1 MPAWLRQ
8 MRWMAFAAL
17 LALGFIAVP
26 LASSEAHN
34 LAAGIPCLHLD
45 DEVAKTAPLLSPLT
59 RQPCDQYHC
68 AHGAFCCM
76 SSCLGGLAVAPETPF
91 LAPSFGL
98 ARFPFSPTLHPN
110 GFGLRPALPPPR
122 ALV

>member
-1 MPAWLRQ
+1 
-8 MRWMAFAAL
+8 MRWAAFAAL
-17 LALGFIAVP
+17 LALAFIAVP

-45 DEVAKTAPLLSPLT
+45 DEAAKTGPLLSPLT
-59 RQPCDQYHC
+59 RPPCDQHHC

-76 SSCLGGLAVAPETPF
+76 SSCLGGGLAVATELPS
-91 LAPSFGL
+91 LAPPFGL
-98 ARFPFSPTLHPN
+98 ALFLLPPPLHPN
-110 GFGLRPALPPPR
+110 GFGVRPALPPPR